1 MTDITTYPLED
12 WFETTLSQ
20 DWDGEVGTIYVNT
33 TPSFTFPAGVTT
45 YIIVDPGK
53 SNMQLAEISAYS
65 SSLNTITVS
74 SISTNKGANVAYTQQ
89 AHRIGAVVRIS
100 HNYQFWKDI
109 VDSLNSKID
118 TNNDDI
124 AMGKFADTT
133 ARDAYFTAPVEGNS
147 AYITGV
153 GRYDYT
159 SWSWVLRAANTWAAS
174 VLLTGNQTVWGVK
187 TFDDWLVADWLT
199 SNNDVEV
206 RWQDILHTG
215 RYAWLTNRVLVRLV
229 ETKNNA
235 NNWGVRFAEYV
246 DADNALVWNRRYA
259 IWWYPIKTD
268 GSWYWTS
275 KEMFYLDFPTYD
287 GNVTFTTSGK
297 FMVDNLYLNDQNIY
311 WAASDAEWAT
321 GTATN
326 RVPTVLQLN
335 RRAILQTTRA
345 INTATGT
352 QNVSH
357 WLWVTP
363 KYVQIIA
370 KHALPSGSSVGYA
383 YAIIGSEGRSNFSTN
398 MCSYSGFEWGDWTH
412 RNVLYWNQ
420 WSAAIYVRNSDS
432 AVSGR
437 HQTQSATIT
446 ADWTNII
453 LNWTYSSNSSTLS
466 NNIVLTIMCWA

>member
-20 DWDGEVGTIYVNT
+20 DRDGAVGTIYVNT

-133 ARDAYFTAPVEGNS
+133 ARDAYFTSPVEGNS

-159 SWSWVLRAANTWAAS
+159 SWSWVLRAANTWAAA
-174 VLLTGNQTVWGVK
+174 VLLTGNQTVWWVK
-187 TFDDWLVADWLT
+187 TFDDWLIADWLT

-215 RYAWLTNRVLVRLV
+215 RYAWLTNRALGRAV

-235 NNWGVRFAEYV
+235 NDWGVRFAEYV

-297 FMVDNLYLNDQNIY
+297 FMVDNLYLNDKNIY
-311 WAASDAEWAT
+311 GAASDAEAIT

-326 RVPTVLQLN
+326 RVITAKQLKDRSFNDFLMVSENLKSSADTQVLAN
-335 RRAILQTTRA
+335 PWSTRTKYKEIRISCFGA
-345 INTATGT
+345 VRVKFEVRWRDQSGYGSTRCQVYIN
-352 QNVSH
+352 
-357 WLWVTP
+357 
-363 KYVQIIA
+363 
-370 KHALPSGSSVGYA
+370 
-383 YAIIGSEGRSNFSTN
+383 
-398 MCSYSGFEWGDWTH
+398 
-412 RNVLYWNQ
+412 
-420 WSAAIYVRNSDS
+420 WSAVGVELTWPTPLVRETALSQDFTVKANDLVQLYMNTWNTDWWNWWLRNFRVYYDVTKIENST
-432 AVSGR
+432 VI
-437 HQTQSATIT
+437 Q
-446 ADWTNII
+446 N
-453 LNWTYSSNSSTLS
+453 
-466 NNIVLTIMCWA
+466 